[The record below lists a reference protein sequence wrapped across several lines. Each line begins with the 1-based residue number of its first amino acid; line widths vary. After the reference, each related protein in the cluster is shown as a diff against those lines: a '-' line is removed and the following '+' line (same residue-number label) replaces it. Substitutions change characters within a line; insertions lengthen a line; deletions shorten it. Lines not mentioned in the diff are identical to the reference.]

1 MSPIRLILPR
11 FATVRLVDEVLVLW
25 DVDHT
30 LVDVDGLGR
39 EAYELAFFRRYG
51 RPVTHRPPMAGRT
64 DRAIA
69 HDVLRHNGAPT
80 SEEHLEGLRVAAE
93 TAFDELAHLLPVRGR
108 ALPGALAAVTSASG
122 VQSVL
127 TGNLRRIA
135 EVKLGPFGL
144 VEHLDLDAGA
154 YGWSHTVRANLVGI
168 ARAAARHRYERSFD
182 GRRTVL
188 VGDTPLDVEAALA
201 TGAGVVAVATGRYTV
216 EELAAAG
223 AHAVLPDLSDT
234 RGVGDAIRRART
246 GR

>member
-1 MSPIRLILPR
+1 M
-11 FATVRLVDEVLVLW
+11 LW

-39 EAYELAFFRRYG
+39 EAYDLAFLRRFG
-51 RPVTHRPPMAGRT
+51 RPVVHQPAMAGRT

-69 HDVLRHNGAPT
+69 HDVLRLNGAPT
-80 SEEHLEGLRVAAE
+80 GEEHLEALRVAAE

-108 ALPGALAAVTSASG
+108 ALPGALAALTSLAG

-144 VEHLDLDAGA
+144 IEHLDLDAGA
-154 YGWSHTVRANLVGI
+154 YGWSHAVRANLVGI
-168 ARAAARHRYERSFD
+168 AREAARRRYARSFE

-188 VGDTPLDVEAALA
+188 VGDTPLDVEAALLS
-201 TGAGVVAVATGRYTV
+201 GAGVVAVATGRYTV
-216 EELAAAG
+216 PELAAAG
-223 AHAVLPDLSDT
+223 AHVVLPDLSDT
-234 RGVGDAIRRART
+234 AGVGEAIGRAR
-246 GR
+246 G

>member
-1 MSPIRLILPR
+1 MSPIRVILPR

-39 EAYELAFFRRYG
+39 EAYDLAFLRRYG
-51 RPVTHRPPMAGRT
+51 RPVTHQPPMAGRT

-69 HDVLRHNGAPT
+69 HDVLRLNGAPT
-80 SEEHLEGLRVAAE
+80 GQEHLEALRVAAE

-108 ALPGALAAVTSASG
+108 ALPGALAALTSLAG

-154 YGWSHTVRANLVGI
+154 YGWSHAVRANLVDI
-168 ARAAARHRYERSFD
+168 ARAAAAHRYERSFE

-188 VGDTPLDVEAALA
+188 VGDTPLDVEAALL
-201 TGAGVVAVATGRYTV
+201 TGAGVVAVATGRYTAG
-216 EELAAAG
+216 ELSAAG
-223 AHAVLPDLSDT
+223 AHVVLPDLSDT
-234 RGVGDAIRRART
+234 ADVSAAVARAARH
-246 GR
+246 

>member
-1 MSPIRLILPR
+1 
-11 FATVRLVDEVLVLW
+11 VLW

-39 EAYELAFFRRYG
+39 EAYDLAFLRRFG
-51 RPVTHRPPMAGRT
+51 RPIVHQPPMAGRT

-69 HDVLRHNGAPT
+69 HDVLHLNGAPT
-80 SEEHLEGLRVAAE
+80 GEEQLEALRAAAE

-108 ALPGALAAVTSASG
+108 ALPGALEALTSVAG

-154 YGWSHTVRANLVGI
+154 YGWSHAVRANLVDI
-168 ARAAARHRYERSFD
+168 ARGAARQRYERSFE

-188 VGDTPLDVEAALA
+188 VGDTPLDVEAALL

-216 EELAAAG
+216 AALEQAG
-223 AHAVLPDLSDT
+223 AHVVLPDLSDT
-234 RGVGDAIRRART
+234 AGVVEAVARAAV
-246 GR
+246 

>member
-1 MSPIRLILPR
+1 M
-11 FATVRLVDEVLVLW
+11 LW

-39 EAYELAFFRRYG
+39 EAYDLAFLRQFG
-51 RPVTHRPPMAGRT
+51 RPVVHQPPMAGRT

-69 HDVLRHNGAPT
+69 YDVLRLNGAPT
-80 SEEHLEGLRVAAE
+80 ADEHLEALRVGAE

-108 ALPGALAAVTSASG
+108 ALPGALEALTSVAG

-144 VEHLDLDAGA
+144 IEHLDLDAGA
-154 YGWSHTVRANLVGI
+154 YGWSHAVRANLVDI
-168 ARAAARHRYERSFD
+168 ARGAARQRYERSFD

-188 VGDTPLDVEAALA
+188 VGDTPLDVEAALL
-201 TGAGVVAVATGRYTV
+201 TGAGVVAVATGRYTIG
-216 EELAAAG
+216 ELRAAG
-223 AHAVLPDLSDT
+223 AHVVLPDLSDT
-234 RGVGDAIRRART
+234 AGVGDAVARAGRR
-246 GR
+246 

>member
-1 MSPIRLILPR
+1 M
-11 FATVRLVDEVLVLW
+11 DEVLVLW

-39 EAYELAFFRRYG
+39 EAYDLAFFRRYG
-51 RPVTHRPPMAGRT
+51 RPVTAQPPMAGRT

-69 HDVLRHNGAPT
+69 HDVLRLNGAPT

-108 ALPGALAAVTSASG
+108 ALPGALAAVMSASG

-168 ARAAARHRYERSFD
+168 ARAAARDRYERSFD
-182 GRRTVL
+182 GLRTVL

-223 AHAVLPDLSDT
+223 AHVVLPDLSDT
-234 RGVGDAIRRART
+234 GGVGDAISRART
-246 GR
+246 GH

>member
-1 MSPIRLILPR
+1 M
-11 FATVRLVDEVLVLW
+11 DEVLVLW

-39 EAYELAFFRRYG
+39 EAYDLAFLRRFG
-51 RPVTHRPPMAGRT
+51 RPVVHQPPMAGRT

-69 HDVLRHNGAPT
+69 HDVLLFNGAPT
-80 SEEHLEGLRVAAE
+80 GEEHLEALRVAAE

-108 ALPGALAAVTSASG
+108 ALPGALDALTSVAG

-154 YGWSHTVRANLVGI
+154 YGWSHAVRANLVDI
-168 ARAAARHRYERSFD
+168 ARGAARQRYELSFE

-188 VGDTPLDVEAALA
+188 VGDTPLDVEAALL

-216 EELAAAG
+216 ASLELAG
-223 AHAVLPDLSDT
+223 AHVVLPDLSDT
-234 RGVGDAIRRART
+234 AGVIEAVARAAAA
-246 GR
+246 

>member
-39 EAYELAFFRRYG
+39 EAYDLAFLRRYG
-51 RPVTHRPPMAGRT
+51 RPVTRQPPMAGRT

-69 HDVLRHNGAPT
+69 HDVLRFNGALT
-80 SEEHLEGLRVAAE
+80 GEEDLEGLRVAAE

-108 ALPGALAAVTSASG
+108 ALPGALAAVATASG

-154 YGWSHTVRANLVGI
+154 YGWSHAVRANLVDI
-168 ARAAARHRYERSFD
+168 ARGAARQRYERSFE

-188 VGDTPLDVEAALA
+188 VGDTPLDVEAALL
-201 TGAGVVAVATGRYTV
+201 TGAGVVAVATGRYTSK
-216 EELAAAG
+216 ELQAAG
-223 AHAVLPDLSDT
+223 AHVVLPDLSDT
-234 RGVGDAIRRART
+234 TGVGDAISRAAER
-246 GR
+246 

>member
-1 MSPIRLILPR
+1 M
-11 FATVRLVDEVLVLW
+11 DEVLVLW

-39 EAYELAFFRRYG
+39 EAYDLAFLRQHG
-51 RPVTHRPPMAGRT
+51 RPVAHQPAMAGRT

-69 HDVLRHNGAPT
+69 HDVLRLNGAPAD
-80 SEEHLEGLRVAAE
+80 EEHLEALRVAAE
-93 TAFDELAHLLPVRGR
+93 TAFEELAHLLPVRGR
-108 ALPGALAAVTSASG
+108 ALPGALAAVTSLAG

-154 YGWSHTVRANLVGI
+154 YGWSHAVRANLVDI
-168 ARAAARHRYERSFD
+168 ARTAARHRYGRDFD

-201 TGAGVVAVATGRYTV
+201 TGAGVVAVATGRYTTG
-216 EELAAAG
+216 ELAAAG
-223 AHAVLPDLSDT
+223 AHVVLPDLSDT
-234 RGVGDAIRRART
+234 AGVGDAITRAR
-246 GR
+246 R

>member
-1 MSPIRLILPR
+1 M
-11 FATVRLVDEVLVLW
+11 LW

-39 EAYELAFFRRYG
+39 EAYDLAFFRRYG
-51 RPVTHRPPMAGRT
+51 RPVTNQPPMAGRT

-69 HDVLRHNGAPT
+69 HDVLRLNGAPT

-108 ALPGALAAVTSASG
+108 ALPGALAAVMSASG

-168 ARAAARHRYERSFD
+168 ARAAARDRYERSFD
-182 GRRTVL
+182 GLRTVL

-216 EELAAAG
+216 EELVAAG
-223 AHAVLPDLSDT
+223 AHVVLPDLSDT
-234 RGVGDAIRRART
+234 SGVGDAISRART

>member
-1 MSPIRLILPR
+1 M
-11 FATVRLVDEVLVLW
+11 LW

-39 EAYELAFFRRYG
+39 EAYELAFLRRFG
-51 RPVTHRPPMAGRT
+51 RPVVHQPPMSGRT

-69 HDVLRHNGAPT
+69 HDVLHLNGAPT
-80 SEEHLEGLRVAAE
+80 GEEQLEALRVAAE

-108 ALPGALAAVTSASG
+108 ALPGALQALTSVAG

-154 YGWSHTVRANLVGI
+154 YGWSHAVRANLVGI
-168 ARAAARHRYERSFD
+168 ARGAARQRYERSFE

-188 VGDTPLDVEAALA
+188 VGDTPLDVEAALL
-201 TGAGVVAVATGRYTV
+201 TGAGVVAVATGRYSV
-216 EELAAAG
+216 AALREAG

-234 RGVGDAIRRART
+234 AGVIEAVGRAA
-246 GR
+246 G

>member
-1 MSPIRLILPR
+1 M
-11 FATVRLVDEVLVLW
+11 DEVLVLW

-39 EAYELAFFRRYG
+39 EAYDLAFFRRYG
-51 RPVTHRPPMAGRT
+51 RPVTNQPPMAGRT

-69 HDVLRHNGAPT
+69 HDVLRLNGAPT

-108 ALPGALAAVTSASG
+108 ALPGALAAVMSASG

-168 ARAAARHRYERSFD
+168 ARAAARDRYERSFD
-182 GRRTVL
+182 GLRTVL

-216 EELAAAG
+216 EELVAAG
-223 AHAVLPDLSDT
+223 AHVVLPDLSDT
-234 RGVGDAIRRART
+234 SGVGDAISRART